1 MSARRLVLAL
11 LLTCST
17 VSTAF
22 ALGAEA
28 GRDATLPAKAA
39 QNPPAAPADD
49 RDLEPNLSQPDF
61 ALVNLPTTLRL
72 PRMKSAF
79 RVTHRFI
86 RPLGEDDFGSLAED
100 LFGLDNGAIIGLE
113 YRFGL
118 MSGLQAGVLRTSD
131 RTIEFFGQYNV
142 LNQRSGAAF
151 GLGIL
156 ASVDGRDNFRDSYS
170 PALGVAMSRELG
182 NHGAVYVEPAW
193 VHNSNPDDLPGDD
206 NSSFLVGL
214 GARLRVRP
222 TVYLTGEFTP
232 RAGYSPGVHQ
242 GSFAIEKR
250 AGGHVFQLNFSN
262 GFGNTMGQLARG
274 GTSNDN
280 WHLGFNISRKFF

>member
-11 LLTCST
+11 ALAL
-17 VSTAF
+17 STAGTAF
-22 ALGAEA
+22 
-28 GRDATLPAKAA
+28 A
-39 QNPPAAPADD
+39 QNPPVPPADD
-49 RDLEPNLSQPDF
+49 IDLDPNPSQPDF

-86 RPLGEDDFGSLAED
+86 RPLGQDDFGSLAED

-118 MSGLQAGVLRTSD
+118 MSGLQAGILRTSD
-131 RTIEFFGQYNV
+131 RTISFFGQYNV
-142 LNQRSGAAF
+142 LNQRSGDALGLGVLAGVDGTNNFRDDYSPAF
-151 GLGIL
+151 GLAI
-156 ASVDGRDNFRDSYS
+156 
-170 PALGVAMSRELG
+170 SRELG
-182 NHGAVYVEPAW
+182 DHGAVYVEPVW
-193 VHNSNPDDLPGDD
+193 VHNSNLEDLPGDD

-280 WHLGFNISRKFF
+280 WYLGFNISRKFY